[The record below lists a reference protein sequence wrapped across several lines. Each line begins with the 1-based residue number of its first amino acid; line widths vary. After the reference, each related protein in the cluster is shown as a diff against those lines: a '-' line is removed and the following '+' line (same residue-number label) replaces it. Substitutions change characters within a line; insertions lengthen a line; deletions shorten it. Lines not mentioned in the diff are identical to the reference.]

1 MELSR
6 IHQSWLARKEKLL
19 LLWIAAHLPLSIK
32 PDHLTLL
39 GIIGALLTGIAYA
52 LSNYSANFLW
62 LASFGLLLNW
72 YGDSLDGT
80 LSRYRKIERPIYGF
94 FIDHNTDVFAQ
105 LFIFMGLGLSP
116 YMHFNIACI
125 ALLSYWIASLYTFI
139 RAIATK
145 EFQISYGGFGPT
157 EIRLALIFYNCLL
170 FFIGPLIINIPYFG
184 QIMLVNLVI
193 IPIFTTVFLSF
204 SSLVWL
210 EGRRLAK
217 LGN

>member
-6 IHQSWLARKEKLL
+6 IHESWFAKKEKQLL
-19 LLWIAAHLPLSIK
+19 IAIAAKLPPSIT

-39 GIIGALLTGIAYA
+39 GLLGAVLTGISYIAC
-52 LSNYSANFLW
+52 NYSANYLW
-62 LASFGLLLNW
+62 LASLGFIINW
-72 YGDSLDGT
+72 FGDSLDGT

-116 YMHFNIACI
+116 FMHFNIACI

-139 RAIATK
+139 RAIATNQ
-145 EFQISYGGFGPT
+145 FQISYGGFGPT
-157 EIRLALIFYNCLL
+157 EIRLSLIVYNFLL
-170 FFIGPLIINIPYFG
+170 FFVGPLPIETPYFG
-184 QIMLVNLVI
+184 QVMFINFII
-193 IPIFTTVFLSF
+193 IPIFIVVFISF
-204 SSLVWL
+204 LSLVWI